1 MADITLTRTTIRP
14 NANVAWFQTPSAVLD
29 YINATYRFGSG
40 DLRKSEFM
48 LSEDRLSL
56 TMASTWSSVE
66 THAAFMADPIVAAN
80 MTAMDS
86 YNTDN
91 NITVI
96 LGTL

>member
-1 MADITLTRTTIRP
+1 MSDITLTRTTIRP
-14 NANVAWFQTPSAVLD
+14 STDVAWFQTPSAVLD

-40 DLRKSEFM
+40 DLRKTEFM

-66 THAAFMADPIVAAN
+66 THAAFMADPIVSAN
-80 MTAMDS
+80 MTAMDA
-86 YNTDN
+86 YNTQN

>member
-1 MADITLTRTTIRP
+1 MLFRSRTTIRP
-14 NANVAWFQTPSAVLD
+14 STDVAWFQTPSAVLD
-29 YINATYRFGSG
+29 YISATYRFGSG
-40 DLRKSEFM
+40 DLRKTEFM

-56 TMASTWSSVE
+56 TMSSTWSSVE

-80 MTAMDS
+80 MTAMDA
-86 YNTDN
+86 YNTQN